1 MNTNIFTS
9 RCTRTRLIALALAS
23 ATVIAAC
30 GGGDDDEAA
39 APTTTAAE
47 ATTTSKKPAA
57 STTAGATTTTAA
69 ATTTTAAP
77 VPTAPLT
84 GLPQTVEAYL
94 NRPALVVKIDNHSA
108 AVPQTG
114 LNQADIVYEEE
125 VEGISR
131 FAAVFQSTDATW
143 SQDNPELAVVGPVRS
158 ARTTDIDIMA
168 GLSRPLL
175 AWSGG
180 NAGVVRAV
188 NGAQDN
194 GELTDVGYSQFS
206 KEGGWFRDRSR
217 KAPHNLYANMRAVY
231 TLAPADQGPPAPVFE
246 YRGPTDTM
254 AGEDALGV
262 KVKIDGTQVQWQWD
276 ADSQAWL
283 RFQNGDPHED
293 SNGQVINPA
302 NVVVMFVDYKGSSAA
317 ASSPEA
323 ITVGE
328 GDVWVFTG
336 GKLVRGT
343 WKRDDRV
350 KPATLTDEAGNPIK
364 LTPGRTWVELPR
376 PGGANVIPAGADPDT
391 VDFP

>member
-1 MNTNIFTS
+1 MNTHTATP
-9 RCTRTRLIALALAS
+9 RRTRTRLIAVALAS
-23 ATVIAAC
+23 AAVIAAC

-39 APTTTAAE
+39 STTTAAA
-47 ATTTSKKPAA
+47 ATSTTKKPAA
-57 STTAGATTTTAA
+57 STTADTATTTAA
-69 ATTTTAAP
+69 ATTTTALP

-84 GLPQTVEAYL
+84 GVPQTFEAYL
-94 NRPALVVKIDNHSA
+94 NRPALVVKIDNKNQA
-108 AVPQTG
+108 LPQTG

-125 VEGISR
+125 VEGTTR

-143 SQDNPELAVVGPVRS
+143 AEDNPDLAVVGPIRS

-168 GLSRPLL
+168 ALSKPML

-180 NAGVVRAV
+180 NSGVVRAV

-217 KAPHNLYANMRAVY
+217 SAPHNLYANMRAIY
-231 TLAPADQGPPAPVFE
+231 TLAPADQGPPSPVFE
-246 YRGPTDTM
+246 FRGPTDAV

-262 KVKIDGTQVQWQWD
+262 KLTMEDRNVLWQWD
-276 ADSQAWL
+276 VDSEAWL

-293 SNGQVINPA
+293 SNDQVINPA
-302 NVVVMFVDYKGSSAA
+302 NVVVMFVDYKTSSADRN
-317 ASSPEA
+317 SPEA
-323 ITVGE
+323 VTVGE
-328 GDVWVFTG
+328 GEVWVFTG

-343 WKRDDRV
+343 WKRDDRL
-350 KPATLTDEAGNPIK
+350 KPATLTDEAGNPIR

-376 PGGANVIPAGADPDT
+376 PGGANLIPAGADPDT